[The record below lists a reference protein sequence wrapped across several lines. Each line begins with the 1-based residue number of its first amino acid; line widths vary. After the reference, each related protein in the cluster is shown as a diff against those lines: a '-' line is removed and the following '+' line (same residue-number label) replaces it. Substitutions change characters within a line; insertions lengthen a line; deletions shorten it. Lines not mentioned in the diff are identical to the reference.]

1 MTSSS
6 PSKIA
11 SAFEFNLGQRFI
23 NHSVPARELALAYLS
38 GISLLWHGK
47 GGLGKT
53 EMVMVA
59 MDTIQVSKGIL
70 ECHPSTTVSE
80 LFGGATAQ
88 TDVKV
93 YPDGSPLYATEITF
107 ESIDF
112 DKGFLTK
119 KQFFMEEALDAPIRV
134 LAAAKAALT
143 NKAWGGRESQNH
155 ILLGASNIDP
165 YILVED
171 LPVLWQ
177 NSIRAFLERFLVV
190 EHGEGTLQEDDY
202 LGMATLPDRP
212 APLRLVSENQFDVE
226 IAEVKTV
233 KIPDNVLRMVAQLAT
248 KSNKSGSFVSLRTSA
263 WLQKL
268 MRASAYIAGRDEV
281 TLDDLN
287 VIPLVGSFHASISKD
302 LEKEVQLQR
311 QNLEINTK
319 LGQIQ
324 NKLEK
329 IQDYFKSGADTPYT
343 RGMTAEANLKTLA
356 GLLQSITVNDSTS
369 SKKEQLQKYILEFA
383 KEARKQAEQSV
394 VVKNLF

>member
-1 MTSSS
+1 MVSSL

-11 SAFEFNLGQRFI
+11 SAIEFNLGQRFI
-23 NHSVPARELALAYLS
+23 NHETPARQLALAYLS

-93 YPDGSPLYATEITF
+93 HPDGSPFYATEVTF

-112 DKGFLTK
+112 DKGFLSK
-119 KQFFMEEALDAPIRV
+119 KQYFMEEALDAPIRV

-143 NKAWGGRESQNH
+143 NKTWGGRESQNH

-165 YILVED
+165 YVLVDD

-190 EHGEGTLQEDDY
+190 EHGAGALTEDDY
-202 LGMATLPDRP
+202 LAMATLPDRP
-212 APLRLVSENQFDVE
+212 APLQLVTEAQFNSE
-226 IAEVKTV
+226 IAEVKEV
-233 KIPDNVLRMVAQLAT
+233 KIPDPVLKMVAQLAT
-248 KSNKSGSFVSLRTSA
+248 KSNKGGSFVSLRTSA

-268 MRASAYIAGRDEV
+268 MKASAYIAGRDQV
-281 TLDDLN
+281 TLNDLE
-287 VIPLVGSFHASISKD
+287 VIPLVGSFHSSISKD
-302 LEKEVQLQR
+302 LEKEVKLQR
-311 QNLEINTK
+311 QNLEINNK
-319 LGQIQ
+319 LDQIQ
-324 NKLEK
+324 NQLVK
-329 IQDYFKSGADTPYT
+329 IQGYFKSSVDTPHT
-343 RGMTAEANLKTLA
+343 RGLTAEANLKTLA
-356 GLLQSITVNDSTS
+356 TRLQGISVNDSTS
-369 SKKEQLQKYILEFA
+369 SRKESLQDTLLQFA
-383 KEARKQAEQSV
+383 KEARQSADKSV
-394 VVKNLF
+394 VVKNLL